1 MVKSQQSKIIDL
13 MYSKHLISPKYIE
26 NELSAL
32 GKSFNLS
39 DLSIEDLLP
48 LDQDHF
54 GGVDATQICINAVNI
69 CHDAT
74 VLDIGSG
81 LGGPSRYIAWR
92 TGCSIDGVE
101 IQEDR
106 YQCAVDL
113 TRRVGF
119 QEKVKFILGDVT
131 KIAIKEATYT
141 HVISFLSILHIIGK
155 RNLLKNIGDM
165 LKTGGRIYI
174 EDYCRGEGYTPKH
187 NKLLLENISCP
198 SLLSRDEYVE
208 SLKRVGIQ
216 IDEECDVTSEWSS
229 LAKRRCDDFE
239 NNMTEKIKIHGREP
253 IQKAMQFSKDV
264 LKLFNNNIITGIR
277 LVGTKA

>member
-1 MVKSQQSKIIDL
+1 MQQRQLLNS
-13 MYSKHLISPKYIE
+13 MYSKHLLSPKYIE
-26 NELSAL
+26 NELLAR
-32 GKSFNLS
+32 GKSFNSS
-39 DLSIEDLLP
+39 DLPIEDLLP

-54 GGVDATQICINAVNI
+54 GGVNATQNCINAVNI
-69 CHDAT
+69 VHDST

-81 LGGPSRYIAWR
+81 LGGPSRYIAWK

-101 IQEDR
+101 IQADR

-119 QEKVKFILGDVT
+119 KEKVQFILGDVRQ
-131 KIAIKEATYT
+131 IAIKDATYT

-174 EDYCRGEGYTPKH
+174 EDYCRGKGYTPEQK
-187 NKLLLENISCP
+187 KFLLETISCP
-198 SLLSRDEYVE
+198 SLLSKNGYIGR
-208 SLKRVGIQ
+208 LKTGGVQ
-216 IDEECDVTSEWSS
+216 IDEEYDMTTEWSN

-253 IQKAMQFSKDV
+253 IQKAIQFSKDV

-277 LVGTKA
+277 LVGTKV